1 MNIDELKAAWNV
13 YDKKVEA
20 TQRLN
25 EKVIESMIA
34 SRSDNRFTSVKRNI
48 VFAFLWMFGWAS
60 IALLICLTNPFDYKM
75 SWQYLPQVIFIACVV
90 IFMAGMLNT
99 FSKLKSID
107 ITGANVDASLK
118 KIIAIYERPRK
129 FQKYT
134 LILFLF
140 SQVVLFPLSF
150 LPKGIERVGF
160 WRALGE
166 QLIPMS
172 ITAMMLYAAHKLGV
186 FKEKDK
192 DKFKRDLNELEE
204 LKRMS
209 KELSMN
215 NEQ

>member
-34 SRSDNRFTSVKRNI
+34 NRSDDRFATVKRNI
-48 VFAFLWMFGWAS
+48 IFSFFWMFGWAS
-60 IALLICLTNPFDYKM
+60 IALIICLTNPFDYKM
-75 SWQYLPQVIFIACVV
+75 AWQYLPQWIFIACVA
-90 IFMAGMLNT
+90 IFIVGMINT
-99 FSKLKSID
+99 FVKLKSIS
-107 ITGANVDASLK
+107 ITNTNVDSSLK
-118 KIIAIYERPRK
+118 KIIEVYERPQK

-134 LILFLF
+134 LILFLS

-150 LPKGIERVGF
+150 LPRGIERVGF

-172 ITAMMLYAAHKLGV
+172 ITGLMVYAAHKLGV
-186 FKEKDK
+186 FKERHK
-192 DKFKRDLNELEE
+192 DKFKNDLSELEQ
-204 LKRMS
+204 LKAMS
-209 KELSMN
+209 KELV
-215 NEQ
+215 

>member
-1 MNIDELKAAWNV
+1 MNIDELKAAWDV

-34 SRSDNRFTSVKRNI
+34 NRSDNRFMSVKRNML
-48 VFAFLWMFGWAS
+48 FSFLWMFGWVS
-60 IALLICLTNPFDYKM
+60 IALLICLTNPFGYKM
-75 SWQYLPQVIFIACVV
+75 AWQYLPQVIFIACVV
-90 IFMAGMLNT
+90 IFMIGTLNT
-99 FSKLKSID
+99 FSKLKSIN
-107 ITGANVDASLK
+107 ITGANVDTSLK
-118 KIIAIYERPRK
+118 KIIEVYERPQK
-129 FQKYT
+129 LQKYT

-166 QLIPMS
+166 QLIPIS
-172 ITAMMLYAAHKLGV
+172 IAATMLYAAHRLGV
-186 FKEKDK
+186 FKEKDN
-192 DKFKRDLNELEE
+192 DKFRQDLNELEE

-209 KELSMN
+209 KELSFN
-215 NEQ
+215 